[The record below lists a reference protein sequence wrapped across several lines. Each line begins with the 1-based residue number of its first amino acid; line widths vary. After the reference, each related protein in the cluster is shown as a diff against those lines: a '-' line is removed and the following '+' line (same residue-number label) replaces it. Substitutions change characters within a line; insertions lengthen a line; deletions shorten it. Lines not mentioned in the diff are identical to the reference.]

1 MLPDIEPA
9 VFAAWTIMALLLI
22 PLSYFAI
29 RQNVDGVIAYAI
41 AVMFGFSMRLS
52 LVATFVLAIAFCTI
66 GDRMKAAY
74 AILGFVIGLAFWVGL
89 FTFMTFGTVAGPPE
103 LLKGLI

>member
-9 VFAAWTIMALLLI
+9 VFATWTIMAILLVS
-22 PLSYFAI
+22 LSCLAI
-29 RQNVDGVIAYAI
+29 RQDVGGVIMYAI
-41 AVMFGFSMRLS
+41 AVVSGFSMKLS
-52 LVATFVLAIAFCTI
+52 LVATFVLAIAFCTM

-74 AILGFVIGLAFWVGL
+74 AIAGFVTGLLFWVGL